1 MFTLNNGNSFPL
13 IGFGTY
19 LIRGTETIRNVIDIS
34 LAAGYR
40 SFDTAAVYGNEEDLG
55 KAFEELLPKYNLKRS
70 DIFITTKLSPLDQ
83 GKGRARAA
91 ALNSLKKL
99 NQSYVDLYLIHW
111 PGVSGVDVRSDENS
125 KARKESWFDIVELHK
140 EGLLRNIGVSNYT
153 VSHLKELLNDGGG
166 VKPVVNQVEYHPLCR
181 QTDLLEFCKNE
192 RILLQAYS
200 SLGGTGKTDT
210 LMNDP
215 VVKEVAEHVGKSWS
229 QVLLKWALQNG
240 AAIIPKSTTE
250 KRIYSN
256 IDLNF
261 ELSKEDMNK
270 LNSLN
275 KTQKFAWDPASVK

>member
-1 MFTLNNGNSFPL
+1 M
-13 IGFGTY
+13 
-19 LIRGTETIRNVIDIS
+19 
-34 LAAGYR
+34 
-40 SFDTAAVYGNEEDLG
+40 
-55 KAFEELLPKYNLKRS
+55 
-70 DIFITTKLSPLDQ
+70 
-83 GKGRARAA
+83 
-91 ALNSLKKL
+91 NSLKKL

-166 VKPVVNQVEYHPLCR
+166 VKPVVNQVSFSVAHPQIVVLNVDIHHYYCLQVEYHPLYR

-210 LMNDP
+210 LMSDP

-229 QVLLKWALQNG
+229 QVLLK
-240 AAIIPKSTTE
+240 
-250 KRIYSN
+250 
-256 IDLNF
+256 
-261 ELSKEDMNK
+261 
-270 LNSLN
+270 
-275 KTQKFAWDPASVK
+275 